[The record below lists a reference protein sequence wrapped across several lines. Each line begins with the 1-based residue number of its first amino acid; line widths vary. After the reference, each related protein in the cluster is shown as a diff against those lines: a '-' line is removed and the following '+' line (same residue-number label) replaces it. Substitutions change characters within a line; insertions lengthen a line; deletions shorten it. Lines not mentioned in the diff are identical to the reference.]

1 MSLIKR
7 PTGPLSLP
15 PSGGPLSL
23 PPPSNPVPQI
33 PSSGLQ
39 TAGEVIG
46 TIIGGIIDIAKDS
59 KQKESKSLPAS
70 KNPKALPAPSTSK
83 DKNTPSFAGDP
94 GAMNSVPS
102 LDNSGY
108 YYTPAY
114 SYTSEPWG
122 PGLVDTFRGSGLM
135 DPFFL

>member
-1 MSLIKR
+1 MSLIKL
-7 PTGPLSLP
+7 PSGPLSLP
-15 PSGGPLSL
+15 PSSGPLSL
-23 PPPSNPVPQI
+23 PPPSIPMPSPQV
-33 PSSGLQ
+33 
-39 TAGEVIG
+39 AGKTIGSILGTVIDL
-46 TIIGGIIDIAKDS
+46 IQDS
-59 KQKESKSLPAS
+59 KKKGT
-70 KNPKALPAPSTSK
+70 KALPAPSK
-83 DKNTPSFAGDP
+83 DKNTPSYAGDP

-114 SYTSEPWG
+114 IYSSEPWG